1 MRFELILRLLR
12 RERDSLPHSHRRI
25 GFGAGRL
32 GTRLEAI
39 VNQHGERFA
48 ERRPGRRILLQV
60 PTLRRFDCDAQS
72 CLIEPAFEVQHAAL

>member
-12 RERDSLPHSHRRI
+12 RERDSIPRSQQGI

-48 ERRPGRRILLQV
+48 ERRPCRRILRQV
-60 PTLRRFDCDAQS
+60 LTLRRFDCDTQPF
-72 CLIEPAFEVQHAAL
+72 LIEPAFEVQHAAV